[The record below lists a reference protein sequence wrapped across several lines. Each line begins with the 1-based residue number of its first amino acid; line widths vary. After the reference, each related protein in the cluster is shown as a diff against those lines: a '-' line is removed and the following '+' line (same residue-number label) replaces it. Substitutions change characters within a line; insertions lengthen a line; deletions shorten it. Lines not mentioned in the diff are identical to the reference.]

1 MKSKL
6 AVIVLALGA
15 IVAPLSA
22 QSAEVTFTPGTQW
35 YDMDGNGALHLWGV
49 PEANGQALVANPD
62 YGWPTTTAI
71 AAWYAVLLRA
81 QEMNLSVGV
90 GYDPNTLDI
99 WFIGRP
105 R

>member
-1 MKSKL
+1 MKSKI
-6 AVIVLALGA
+6 AVIALALG
-15 IVAPLSA
+15 ILSAPLAA
-22 QSAEVTFTPGTQW
+22 QSAEITFYPSTQW
-35 YDMDGNGALHLWGV
+35 YNVDGNGTLQLWGV
-49 PEANGQALVANPD
+49 PEANGNALVANPD
-62 YGWPTTTAI
+62 YGWPTTTAV
-71 AAWYAVLLRA
+71 AAWYAVLLKA